1 MTQMKNWQAIYALTL
16 ILIVGSAWAEEK
28 KPSKPTGPVAIMTW
42 TQEEKPSKATCPK
55 CCAATKAASCK
66 ECYQETC
73 SSCSSPKSA
82 KLVTRIHSLAP
93 FFEALE
99 QLEEEESAVSA
110 PAYAG
115 RSKAKLE
122 EQIVKLITN
131 HVQPASWNHMGGQG
145 TVDYFALGKALV
157 VTQKAET
164 HEQIARFLDDLRSLV
179 DDVMA
184 ADEEEQEQC
193 LPPRAFAGMPMPSYC
208 PAPVDLPIERIMIER
223 VMAQPAYPYAPAQCV
238 YPCPPMPFP
247 PMTAPPA
254 PPMMDALQAR
264 MPAPEVL
271 PAPRPVTMA
280 MPVPVAQCAAM
291 QPAQCQGVGCV
302 MRAKCEGGKTQL
314 ELENCCMGMRAVCES
329 MELKTAGPD
338 ALKLT
343 AQQSQI
349 HMEGHGF
356 RAVAD
361 CLKCTGG
368 SDWMLEGHVMLS
380 YKKEGS
386 SAQVRGDRVV
396 LSLKDGQM
404 EFKFAGNSA
413 AMPSPIHPA
422 MYSAPLNSPTGWVP

>member
-1 MTQMKNWQAIYALTL
+1 MSMTQMKNWQAIYALTL

-28 KPSKPTGPVAIMTW
+28 KPSAA
-42 TQEEKPSKATCPK
+42 KATCPK
-55 CCAATKAASCK
+55 CCAATQAAPCKESCK
-66 ECYQETC
+66 ETC
-73 SSCSSPKSA
+73 SSCSSPNSS

-99 QLEEEESAVSA
+99 QLEEEENAVSGP
-110 PAYAG
+110 PAYAA
-115 RSKAKLE
+115 RSGKAKLE

-131 HVQPASWNHMGGQG
+131 HIQPASWNHMGGLG

-193 LPPRAFAGMPMPSYC
+193 LPPRAFAGMPMLSYY

-223 VMAQPAYPYAPAQCV
+223 VMAQPAYPYPPAQCV

-271 PAPRPVTMA
+271 PAPRPVTM
-280 MPVPVAQCAAM
+280 PVSVAQCTAM
-291 QPAQCQGVGCV
+291 QPAQCQGFGCV

-314 ELENCCMGMRAVCES
+314 EMENCCMGMRAVCES
-329 MELKTAGPD
+329 MEMKISGAD
-338 ALKLT
+338 SFKLT

-349 HMEGHGF
+349 HIEGHGF
-356 RAVAD
+356 RAMAD

-380 YKKEGS
+380 YKKDGA

-396 LSLKDGQM
+396 LSLKEGQM
-404 EFKFAGNSA
+404 EFKFAGNSP

-422 MYSAPLNSPTGWVP
+422 TYSAPLDRPTGEWVP